1 MELEYKKGSIYIKNK
16 VITELD
22 KFVLDFVKFLERF
35 TEYTIVSGYV
45 TILFGRAR
53 GTEDIDTL
61 IARFDKN
68 MFIHLFKLL
77 IESDYNFLNSENA
90 NELYEMLEEGLAI
103 RIARKNTVI
112 PNIEL
117 KFVKDEFD
125 RYSLE
130 NKIKVAMN
138 DKHIF
143 ISPIEL
149 QIPYKLY
156 LGSDKDIE
164 DAIYLWDIFKE
175 KIDLDLLKK
184 FMDKLNVDGE
194 KYGIEI

>member
-1 MELEYKKGSIYIKNK
+1 MELEYKKDSIYIKNK

-175 KIDLDLLKK
+175 KIDLSLLKK

-194 KYGIEI
+194 KYGIKI

>member
-16 VITELD
+16 VITALD
-22 KFVLDFVKFLERF
+22 KFVLDFVKFLERC

-45 TILFGRAR
+45 AILFGRAR

-61 IARFDKN
+61 VARFDKN
-68 MFIHLFKLL
+68 TFISFFKILV
-77 IESDYNFLNSENA
+77 ENNYYFLNSENA

-117 KFVKDEFD
+117 KFVKDKFD

-130 NKIKVAMN
+130 NKIKVTIN
-138 DKHIF
+138 DYHIF

-156 LGSDKDIE
+156 LGSNKDIE

-175 KIDLDLLKK
+175 GIDLNLLKK
-184 FMDKLNVDGE
+184 FMDKLNVQGE
-194 KYGIEI
+194 KYGIKI

>member
-1 MELEYKKGSIYIKNK
+1 MELEYKKDSIYIKNK